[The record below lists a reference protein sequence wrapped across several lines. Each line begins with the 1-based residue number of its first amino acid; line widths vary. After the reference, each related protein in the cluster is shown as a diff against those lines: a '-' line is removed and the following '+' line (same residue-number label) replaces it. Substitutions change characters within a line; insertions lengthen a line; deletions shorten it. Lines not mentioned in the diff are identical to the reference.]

1 MKKFLAVLLVLV
13 LALPMCFVAQAG
25 EIDPDAKPF
34 YFCNWSSVEE
44 YNFGNTYDVFM
55 LWCRQPQKGA
65 DSLYITAMNATAEP
79 TPVGLATAMYE
90 KFEYYPEGAR
100 YLYGNATPLASLAVD
115 EIFFDDG
122 IELLKEFYKE
132 MITEYYILGGELD
145 GVVYDF
151 EYNPSQ
157 SYYISQAF
165 REDPELFNRIVEN
178 PHYEETIRPML
189 VERGFKFWDKV
200 TDATPEIYCVYNK
213 SDRYTN
219 EFAQSR
225 SIWDAVMRDWT
236 NLQMLE
242 AVSPIF
248 KYYKEATLSDYRRQ
262 DTKSWQKEISQG
274 GGVEGTGGH
283 VNALGNAV
291 GNVTNENAYFYR
303 PGYGYFV
310 DDKTN
315 APSFSKPVGYN
326 NAYFEPNAYNM
337 FSWNMNDYKNMAL
350 ANEEG
355 LLQVWLGSY
364 NYTDPA
370 EAPHS
375 GCFTPY
381 YTETLLHIGML
392 DPEPFLGWVTESSSH
407 GQYAKAIKII
417 SDVLYELT
425 RVVGAADREPILTQH
440 NWNEN
445 FQMSG
450 MYAGGRN
457 VWRITPNIYTGTSVE
472 AFKVEGTKDPTF
484 YIDGQTIT
492 FPSGKIIEN
501 GSVYELGF
509 CGYWIEMPADVSPVV
524 TGDADRYEKYPAF
537 GEDYD
542 GYEVGM
548 DFTYNNA
555 KPVTSWLV
563 KKGSNSTAT
572 IQADK
577 DNAENKVLALTGTY
591 TIKNAIVTDKIS
603 AGDGRAEDQCWE
615 IEVTVPANLNDK
627 ATVTLL
633 GVYNNENYK
642 AIDGGLRITGGKVY
656 YADTEGKYIELDGVD
671 VSKGGKFKIK
681 RLVDF
686 NNAEA
691 LVSDYEIY
699 DAEGKLLG
707 SVKDV
712 PFGKDVKLPIQG
724 IGIACENVE
733 GDPVLVDNYKL
744 YANGITTDLTLYE
757 KHYGLE
763 IEEPEKPTDKEVVAR
778 LHWMNATPDEKE
790 YAVVAEYYDGDTKDS
805 TKTIKKVKMGCG
817 LDGEEIVEIPAKEG
831 KTVLV
836 YMKDITKAK
845 PVDDDGAA
853 GAGLSVGAII
863 AIAAGSA
870 VVVAGA
876 VVGTLLI
883 LKKKKTVVA
892 PVADDAEFSEIENAV
907 EAETA
912 EDVTP
917 DEPTAE

>member
-13 LALPMCFVAQAG
+13 LVLPMCFVAQAG

-34 YFCNWSSVEE
+34 YFCNWSSVED
-44 YNFGNTYDVFM
+44 YNFGNTYDMFM
-55 LWCRQPQKGA
+55 LWCRAPEKGA
-65 DSLYITAMNATAEP
+65 DSLYITAMNASAEAN
-79 TPVGLATAMYE
+79 PVSIAEAMYE
-90 KFEYYPEGAR
+90 KFESYPEGAR

-122 IELLKEFYKE
+122 IALLKEFYKE
-132 MITEYYILGGELD
+132 LITEYYILGGELD
-145 GVVYDF
+145 GVIYDF

-157 SYYISQAF
+157 SYYLSQTYTN
-165 REDPELFNRIVEN
+165 DLDLFKRIVEN

-225 SIWDAVMRDWT
+225 TIWDAVMRDWT
-236 NLQMLE
+236 NMQMLE
-242 AVSPIF
+242 AVSPVF
-248 KYYKEATLSDYRRQ
+248 KYYKDATLSDYRRQ
-262 DTKSWQKEISQG
+262 DTKSWQKEISQS

-283 VNALGNAV
+283 INALGNSV

-303 PGYGYFV
+303 PAYGYFV
-310 DDKTN
+310 DSKSAQATLN
-315 APSFSKPVGYN
+315 KPVGYN
-326 NAYFEPNAYNM
+326 NAYLPANAYQM

-355 LLQVWLGSY
+355 MLQVWLGCY
-364 NYTDPA
+364 NYLDPA
-370 EAPHS
+370 EAPHT

-392 DPEPFLGWVTESSSH
+392 DPEPFLGWVTENSTH
-407 GQYAKAIKII
+407 GDYARQIKII

-440 NWNEN
+440 NWNDN

-457 VWRITPNIYTGTSVE
+457 VWRITPNVYTGTTVE
-472 AFKVEGTKDPTF
+472 SFKVEGTKDPTF

-501 GSVYELGF
+501 GSVYEAGF
-509 CGYWIEMPADVSPVV
+509 CGYWIEMPTDVSPIV

-537 GEDYD
+537 GENFD
-542 GYEVGM
+542 GYQVGM

-555 KPVTSWLV
+555 KPISTWLV
-563 KKGSNSTAT
+563 KKGKDSTAT

-577 DNAENKVLALTGTY
+577 DNAGNNALALTGTY
-591 TIKNAIVTDKIS
+591 TIKNARITDQIT
-603 AGDGRAEDQCWE
+603 AGDSRAEEQAWVID
-615 IEVTVPANLNDK
+615 VTIPANMGDK
-627 ATVTLL
+627 AEVTLL
-633 GVYNNENYK
+633 GVYGEEDYK
-642 AIDGGLRITGGKVY
+642 AIDNGLKIAGGKVY
-656 YADTEGKYIELDGVD
+656 YTNGENKYVELEGVD
-671 VSKGGKFKIK
+671 VSKGGKFKVQ

-686 NNAEA
+686 RNEEA

-699 DAEGKLLG
+699 DAEGNLLG
-707 SVKDV
+707 SAKDV
-712 PFGKDVKLPIQG
+712 PFAKGVKLPIEG
-724 IGIACENVE
+724 IGFACVNVD

-744 YANGITTDLTLYE
+744 YANGVTTDLTLYE
-757 KHYGLE
+757 KNFGLQ
-763 IEEPEKPTDKEVVAR
+763 IAEPEKPTDQEVVAR
-778 LHWMNATPDEKE
+778 LHWMNATADEKE
-790 YAVVAEYYDGDTKDS
+790 YAVVAEYYNGDTKES
-805 TKTIKKVKMGCG
+805 TKTIKKVKLGCG

-845 PVDDDGAA
+845 PVDDNGGA

-876 VVGTLLI
+876 VVGTVLL
-883 LKKKKTVVA
+883 LKKKKLAAA
-892 PVADDAEFSEIENAV
+892 PVAEDAEFAEIAGAV

-912 EDVTP
+912 EEETP
-917 DEPTAE
+917 EEPTAE